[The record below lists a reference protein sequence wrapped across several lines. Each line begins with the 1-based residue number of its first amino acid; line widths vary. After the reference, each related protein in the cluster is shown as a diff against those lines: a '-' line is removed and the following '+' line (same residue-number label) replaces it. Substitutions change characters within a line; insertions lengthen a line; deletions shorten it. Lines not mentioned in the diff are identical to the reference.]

1 MCNPERSLFDEP
13 DGVLRNGAPAKRIDM
28 LRRATDLFLG
38 DADRLND
45 RQSGVFDQVL
55 VHLIDKIET
64 RDRLL
69 RFWEVREASLR
80 SA

>member
-1 MCNPERSLFDEP
+1 MCNPERSLFGELD
-13 DGVLRNGAPAKRIDM
+13 DVLRDVSSAKRTGM
-28 LRRATDLFLG
+28 LRRVTDLFLS

-45 RQSGVFDQVL
+45 RQFGVFDQVL